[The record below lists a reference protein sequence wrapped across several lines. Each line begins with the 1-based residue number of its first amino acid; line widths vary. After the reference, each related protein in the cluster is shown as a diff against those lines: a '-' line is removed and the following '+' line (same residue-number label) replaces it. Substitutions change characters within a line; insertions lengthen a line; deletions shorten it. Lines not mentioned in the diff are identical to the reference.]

1 MQTSQLSNWR
11 ADAPVN
17 RTVYRRASAGLYSFM
32 EDNKMAVSLDAL
44 TSEERSLLLNGLP
57 LLSQAFWGPS
67 EEWCEEIQLAKQTHE
82 LEKMGNMAGQDDA
95 AREMTT
101 YLEQNSNLNRLCDIL
116 EAAYVRLFIS
126 AKGGSTASL
135 HHSFYESE
143 DGRLMGRPAQM
154 MASRLKALGLAV
166 PEKGAVPADHLAVE
180 VEYLTLLLEGA
191 FGDGGED
198 FLILARDFARSE
210 LTPWLKLFTERLQS
224 ETDCRFYPAAAGLLL
239 GLVSLIAA

>member
-1 MQTSQLSNWR
+1 
-11 ADAPVN
+11 
-17 RTVYRRASAGLYSFM
+17 
-32 EDNKMAVSLDAL
+32 MAASLDNL

-57 LLSQAFWGPS
+57 LLSQTFWGPS
-67 EEWCEEIQLAKQTHE
+67 REWCDEIQLAKQTHE
-82 LEKMGNMAGQDDA
+82 LEKLGNMAGQDGA
-95 AREMTT
+95 ARELIS
-101 YLEQNSNLNRLCDIL
+101 YIEKNSNMNMLRQTL

-126 AKGGSTASL
+126 AKGGITASL
-135 HHSFYESE
+135 HHSFYDSE

-154 MASRLKALGLAV
+154 MATRLKASGLAV
-166 PEKGAVPADHLAVE
+166 PEKGSVPADHLAVE

-210 LTPWLKLFTERLQS
+210 LTPWLKQFTKRLQS
-224 ETDCRFYPAAAGLLL
+224 ETDCPFYPAAAGLLL